1 MEWRGNWGETYR
13 RFALWLLIVGFGFM
27 FLLGAAAPA
36 GAHASL
42 VQTVPANGAELE
54 QPPEQVVL
62 TFNERLEEGL
72 YYLRVYDGSKRKVT
86 DQAAVMNDTRTTL
99 TLDLPG
105 LAKGIYVVTYH
116 VISADGHPVDGT
128 YLFSVGQSLD
138 QPSGVSG
145 SAPAIEHLHRHDDPM
160 SRFGV
165 KDALQFGSRILFYMA
180 LLSFTGWLLWLRWFA
195 PGEKTDPARIRLRQ
209 WAERLQQLYLIAYIL
224 FMWAHMGDLIGDG
237 GAEGLL
243 RLFTQTTIGY
253 AWLGGLLLAL
263 LSFIVLHRSV
273 FLDYIWLALVWFAK
287 SLLGHAAAF
296 EPKSET
302 LVLDWL
308 HLAASSV
315 WVGGLLML
323 LVLWRTDKETGRRFL
338 PHFSTAALISILL
351 LTVSGVLTVF
361 IFLPD
366 LRYIVETGWG
376 KLLLAKT
383 GLVLL
388 VVVTAAL
395 IRFLFRKRN
404 ERRAGFL
411 LGVDAVLMTLI
422 VGVVGV
428 FTYLTP
434 LPANEP
440 LNWHVMGEKIHM
452 TAQISPNV
460 PGVND
465 FTVKVWLPEKL
476 GKPKHVIMKL
486 QATDNPE
493 IAPLLV
499 PVEYTEDVSF
509 EESFG
514 LKRHTYKTRGAYLP
528 YPGHWKVE
536 VRVLDSNDD
545 ETVYEQ
551 VFRVY

>member
-1 MEWRGNWGETYR
+1 MEWRGNWGESYR
-13 RFALWLLIVGFGFM
+13 RIALWLLIVGFGLL
-27 FLLGAAAPA
+27 FLLGSAAPA

-42 VQTVPANGAELE
+42 VQTVPASGAELE

-86 DQAAVMNDTRTTL
+86 DKAAVMNDTRTTL

-128 YLFSVGQSLD
+128 YLFAVGQSLD

-145 SAPAIEHLHRHDDPM
+145 SAPAIEHLHRHDGPI
-160 SRFGV
+160 STFGV
-165 KDALQFGSRILFYMA
+165 KDVLQFGSRILFYLA
-180 LLSFTGWLLWLRWFA
+180 LLGFTGWLLWLRWFA
-195 PGEKTDPARIRLRQ
+195 PGEQTDPARVRLRQ

-237 GAEGLL
+237 GAQGLL
-243 RLFTQTTIGY
+243 RLFTQTTVGY

-323 LVLWRTDKETGRRFL
+323 LVLWRTDKETGKRFL
-338 PHFSTAALISILL
+338 PRFSTAALISILL

-366 LRYIVETGWG
+366 VRYIVETGWG

-395 IRFLFRKRN
+395 IRFLFRKSS
-404 ERRAGFL
+404 ERRAGRL

-440 LNWHVMGEKIHM
+440 MNWHVMGEKIHM

-514 LKRHTYKTRGAYLP
+514 LKRHTYKARGAYLP

-551 VFRVY
+551 MFRVY

>member
-1 MEWRGNWGETYR
+1 MEWRGNWGGTYIR
-13 RFALWLLIVGFGFM
+13 LALWLLIVWLGFM
-27 FLLGAAAPA
+27 CLLGSAAPA

-54 QPPEQVVL
+54 KPPEQVVL

-86 DQAAVMNDTRTTL
+86 DKTAVMNDTRTAL

-105 LAKGIYVVTYH
+105 LTKGIYVVTYH

-128 YLFSVGQSLD
+128 YLFAVGQSLD
-138 QPSGVSG
+138 QPSGVGG
-145 SAPAIEHLHRHDDPM
+145 SAPAIEHLHRHDGPM
-160 SRFGV
+160 STFGV
-165 KDALQFGSRILFYMA
+165 KDVLQFGSRILFYLA
-180 LLSFTGWLLWLRWFA
+180 LLGFTGWLLWLRWFV
-195 PGEKTDPARIRLRQ
+195 PGEKTDPARVRLKQ

-243 RLFTQTTIGY
+243 RLFTQTTVGY

-263 LSFIVLHRSV
+263 LSFVVLYRSI
-273 FLDYIWLALVWFAK
+273 FFDYIWLALVWFAK

-323 LVLWRTDKETGRRFL
+323 LVLWRTDKELGKRFL
-338 PHFSTAALISILL
+338 PNFSTAALISILL

-366 LRYIVETGWG
+366 VRYIVETGWG

-395 IRFLFRKRN
+395 IRFLFRKSS
-404 ERRAGFL
+404 ERRAGRL
-411 LGVDAVLMTLI
+411 LGVDAVLMALI
-422 VGVVGV
+422 VGIVGV

-434 LPANEP
+434 LPANERM
-440 LNWHVMGEKIHM
+440 NWHVMGEKIHM
-452 TAQISPNV
+452 TAQISPKV

-476 GKPKHVIMKL
+476 GKPKQVIMKL

-493 IAPLLV
+493 IAPFLV

-528 YPGHWKVE
+528 YPGHWKLE

-545 ETVYEQ
+545 ETVYEHM
-551 VFRVY
+551 FRVY

>member
-1 MEWRGNWGETYR
+1 MY
-13 RFALWLLIVGFGFM
+13 
-27 FLLGAAAPA
+27 LLGSAAPA
-36 GAHASL
+36 EAHASL

-54 QPPEQVVL
+54 KPPEQVIL

-86 DQAAVMNDTRTTL
+86 DKAAVMNDTRTTL

-105 LAKGIYVVTYH
+105 LVKGIYVVTYH

-128 YLFSVGQSLD
+128 YLFAVGQSLD

-145 SAPAIEHLHRHDDPM
+145 SAPAIEHLHRHDGPM
-160 SRFGV
+160 STFGV
-165 KDALQFGSRILFYMA
+165 KDVLQFGSRILFYLA
-180 LLSFTGWLLWLRWFA
+180 LLGFTGWLLWLRWFA
-195 PGEKTDPARIRLRQ
+195 PGEKTDPSRIRLRQ

-243 RLFTQTTIGY
+243 RLFTQTTVGY

-263 LSFIVLHRSV
+263 LSFVVLYRSV

-323 LVLWRTDKETGRRFL
+323 LVLWRTDKELGKIFL
-338 PHFSTAALISILL
+338 PRFSTAALVSILL

-366 LRYIVETGWG
+366 VRYIVETGWG

-395 IRFLFRKRN
+395 VRFLYRKN
-404 ERRAGFL
+404 SERGAGRL
-411 LGVDAVLMTLI
+411 LGVDVVLMTLI

-440 LNWHVMGEKIHM
+440 MNWHVMGEKIHM

-465 FTVKVWLPEKL
+465 FAVKVWLPDKL
-476 GKPKHVIMKL
+476 GKPKQVIMKL

-493 IAPLLV
+493 IAPIVV

-528 YPGHWKVE
+528 YPGHWKME
-536 VRVLDSNDD
+536 VRVMDSNDD
-545 ETVYEQ
+545 ETVYEHT
-551 VFRVY
+551 FRVY